1 MIFDDNTAH
10 LHSKSLVVAVE
21 WISIINIAMLLFEGM
36 RLFFIDG
43 IKKLLL

>member
-21 WISIINIAMLLFEGM
+21 WMSIIIIVMLLFEGM
-36 RLFFIDG
+36 RLFFIDR